1 MDPGLRVE
9 QVTPRKELDR
19 EIMELQSES
28 VPAIQNASLEDN
40 GTGGTRG
47 AWTRNHLP
55 IIVVS
60 IGIAVVLI
68 GGWQLSGRYLNPI
81 TISTPGAILRSI
93 PKTFLH
99 GPYGSLASAL
109 GVTMIDFGLG
119 FLGALVIGTSLGL
132 AIGNSRVARNILDPL
147 VALGNSSPTIALLP
161 LMIIWFG
168 FGHSSRILFITVVS
182 MWGMTINTAV
192 GARKARERYEDLIPA
207 FSVPQRMYLTSVVV
221 PGSMPFIFA
230 GIRVS
235 LAHSLVATIISGQE
249 IGSSGIGGLAQLYG
263 DQFKTNDLFGVIVVT
278 TIIALVL
285 YRVIEFLR
293 NRVCNWVN
301 YS

>member
-1 MDPGLRVE
+1 MD
-9 QVTPRKELDR
+9 
-19 EIMELQSES
+19 LQSEGVS
-28 VPAIQNASLEDN
+28 AIQSASPALND
-40 GTGGTRG
+40 RG
-47 AWTRNHLP
+47 RARRVWIRSHLP
-55 IIVVS
+55 SMVVS
-60 IGIAVVLI
+60 IGLAVVLI
-68 GGWQLSGRYLNPI
+68 GGWQFSGHYLNPI
-81 TISTPGAILRSI
+81 TISTPSEILRSL
-93 PKTFLH
+93 PNTFLN
-99 GPYGSLASAL
+99 GPYGSLVSAL

-119 FLGALVIGTSLGL
+119 FLGAFVIGTSLGL

-182 MWGMTINTAV
+182 MWGMAINTAV

-207 FSVPQRMYLTSVVV
+207 FSVPPRMYLTSVVV
-221 PGSMPFIFA
+221 PGAMPFIFA

-249 IGSSGIGGLAQLYG
+249 IGSSGIGGLAQQYG
-263 DQFKTNDLFGVIVVT
+263 DQFKTNDLFGVIVIT
-278 TIIALVL
+278 TGIALVL
-285 YRVIEFLR
+285 YRVIEYLR

>member
-1 MDPGLRVE
+1 VE
-9 QVTPRKELDR
+9 QAIPNKELNR
-19 EIMELQSES
+19 ETVKLQLEGMST
-28 VPAIQNASLEDN
+28 IDGASPDIN
-40 GTGGTRG
+40 STRRAKR
-47 AWTRNHLP
+47 AWARNHLP
-55 IIVVS
+55 SIVVS
-60 IGIAVVLI
+60 IGIAAVLI
-68 GGWQLSGRYLNPI
+68 GGWQFSGRYLNPI
-81 TISTPGAILRSI
+81 TISTPGEILRSI
-93 PKTFLH
+93 PKTFFH
-99 GPYGSLASAL
+99 GPYGSLLSAL

-119 FLGALVIGTSLGL
+119 FLGALVIGTSVGL

-161 LMIIWFG
+161 LIIIWFG
-168 FGHSSRILFITVVS
+168 FGHSSRVLFITVVS
-182 MWGMTINTAV
+182 MWGMAINTAV

-207 FSVPQRMYLTSVVV
+207 FSVGPKMYLTSVVL

-249 IGSSGIGGLAQLYG
+249 IGNSGIGGLAQLYG

-285 YRVIEFLR
+285 YRGIEFLR

>member
-1 MDPGLRVE
+1 M
-9 QVTPRKELDR
+9 
-19 EIMELQSES
+19 
-28 VPAIQNASLEDN
+28 
-40 GTGGTRG
+40 
-47 AWTRNHLP
+47 
-55 IIVVS
+55 VVS
-60 IGIAVVLI
+60 IGIAAVVI

-81 TISTPGAILRSI
+81 TISTPSEILRSI
-93 PKTFLH
+93 PNTFVH
-99 GPYGSLASAL
+99 GPYGSLAAAL

-119 FLGALVIGTSLGL
+119 LIFALAIGIAVGL

-168 FGHSSRILFITVVS
+168 FGHASRVLFITVVS
-182 MWGMTINTAV
+182 MWGMAINTAV

-207 FSVPQRMYLTSVVV
+207 FSVPPRMYLTSVVV

-230 GIRVS
+230 GLRVS
-235 LAHSLVATIISGQE
+235 LAHALVATIISGQE
-249 IGSSGIGGLAQLYG
+249 IGNSGIGGLAQLYG

-278 TIIALVL
+278 TVIALVL
-285 YRVIEFLR
+285 YRVIEILR

>member
-1 MDPGLRVE
+1 
-9 QVTPRKELDR
+9 
-19 EIMELQSES
+19 MELQSEGIS
-28 VPAIQNASLEDN
+28 AIEGAPRENDDRGS
-40 GTGGTRG
+40 GGRDW
-47 AWTRNHLP
+47 ARNHLP
-55 IIVVS
+55 SIVVS
-60 IGIAVVLI
+60 IGIAAAII
-68 GGWQLSGRYLNPI
+68 GGWQFSGRYLNPI
-81 TISTPGAILRSI
+81 TISTPSEILRSI
-93 PKTFLH
+93 PTTFFH
-99 GPYGSLASAL
+99 GPYGSLISAL
-109 GVTMIDFGLG
+109 GVTMVDFGLG

-161 LMIIWFG
+161 LIIIWFG
-168 FGHSSRILFITVVS
+168 FGHASRVLFITVVS
-182 MWGMTINTAV
+182 MWGMAINTAV

-207 FSVPQRMYLTSVVV
+207 FSVPPKMYLTSVVI

-278 TIIALVL
+278 TVIALVL
-285 YRVIEFLR
+285 YRLIEFLR

>member
-1 MDPGLRVE
+1 ME
-9 QVTPRKELDR
+9 QVKPSMELDR
-19 EIMELQSES
+19 ETMELQSEGIS
-28 VPAIQNASLEDN
+28 VIKDAP
-40 GTGGTRG
+40 RG
-47 AWTRNHLP
+47 DTDKNKARRIWARNHLP
-55 IIVVS
+55 SMLVS
-60 IGIAVVLI
+60 IAIAAVVI
-68 GGWQLSGRYLNPI
+68 GGWQFSGRYLNPI
-81 TISTPGAILRSI
+81 TISTPSEILRSI
-93 PKTFLH
+93 PLTFFH
-99 GPYGSLASAL
+99 GPYGSLVSAL

-168 FGHSSRILFITVVS
+168 FGHASRVLFITVVS
-182 MWGMTINTAV
+182 MWGMAINTAV

-207 FSVPQRMYLTSVVV
+207 FSVPPKMYLTNVVV

-278 TIIALVL
+278 TVIALVL
-285 YRVIEFLR
+285 YRLIEFFR

>member
-1 MDPGLRVE
+1 MVD
-9 QVTPRKELDR
+9 
-19 EIMELQSES
+19 LQSERIPTIHGS
-28 VPAIQNASLEDN
+28 ALGVNSGRRARRVWA
-40 GTGGTRG
+40 
-47 AWTRNHLP
+47 RNHLP
-55 IIVVS
+55 VMAVSVALATVV
-60 IGIAVVLI
+60 I
-68 GGWQLSGRYLNPI
+68 GGWQLSGHYLNPI
-81 TISTPGAILRSI
+81 TVSTPGEVLRSI
-93 PKTFLH
+93 PDTFLH
-99 GPYGSLASAL
+99 GPNGSLLSAL

-119 FLGALVIGTSLGL
+119 FLFALVIGTSIGL
-132 AIGNSRVARNILDPL
+132 AIGNSRVARNVLDPL

-168 FGHSSRILFITVVS
+168 FGHSSRILFITIVS
-182 MWGMTINTAV
+182 MWGMAINTAV

-207 FSVPQRMYLTSVVV
+207 FSVPSRMYLMSVVV

-235 LAHSLVATIISGQE
+235 LAHALVATIISGQE
-249 IGSSGIGGLAQLYG
+249 IGNSGIGGLAQLYG

-278 TIIALVL
+278 TVIALVL

-293 NRVCNWVN
+293 NRICNWVN

>member
-1 MDPGLRVE
+1 VQLQPDGMSTIQGASPDLR
-9 QVTPRKELDR
+9 DR
-19 EIMELQSES
+19 RR
-28 VPAIQNASLEDN
+28 
-40 GTGGTRG
+40 TTRVW
-47 AWTRNHLP
+47 ARNHLP
-55 IIVVS
+55 SMVVS
-60 IGIAVVLI
+60 IGIAAVLI
-68 GGWQLSGRYLNPI
+68 GGWQFSGRYLNPI
-81 TISTPGAILRSI
+81 TVSTPGEILRSI
-93 PKTFLH
+93 PTTFLH

-109 GVTMIDFGLG
+109 GVTMIDFGFGL
-119 FLGALVIGTSLGL
+119 LGALVIGTSLGL

-168 FGHSSRILFITVVS
+168 FGHASRVLFITVVS
-182 MWGMTINTAV
+182 MWGMAINTAV

-207 FSVPQRMYLTSVVV
+207 FSVPPRMYLTSVVI

-235 LAHSLVATIISGQE
+235 LAHALVATIISGQE
-249 IGSSGIGGLAQLYG
+249 IGNSGIGGLAQLYG

-293 NRVCNWVN
+293 NRICSWVN